1 MKNIGVFVES
11 GVAVLLGGLSIAEG
25 IRMVKTKGIQL
36 YDVLGPGWYNIGIG
50 AVLVLGG
57 IAYFVVRHGETGA
70 RKDSTP
76 RGRPWK
82 VVMLVSVMAIYLFLI
97 DLVSYLLASLVF
109 FFLVTRV
116 SGFGSWRA
124 NFALALTFGVFFYVV
139 FAVWMG
145 MIFPRGLFW

>member
-1 MKNIGVFVES
+1 MKNIGVLVES

-57 IAYFVVRHGETGA
+57 IAYFVVRHGEMGA
-70 RKDSTP
+70 TKDSTAGGGP
-76 RGRPWK
+76 LK

-116 SGFGSWRA
+116 SGFVSWRT
-124 NFALALTFGVFFYVV
+124 NVALALAFGIFFYVV

>member
-1 MKNIGVFVES
+1 MKNIGVLVES
-11 GVAVLLGGLSIAEG
+11 GVSVFLGGLSIAEG

-57 IAYFVVRHGETGA
+57 IAYFVVRHGEMVA
-70 RKDSTP
+70 WKDSTA
-76 RGRPWK
+76 RGRPLK

-97 DLVSYLLASLVF
+97 DLISYLLASLVF

-124 NFALALTFGVFFYVV
+124 NIALALTFGVFFYVV

>member
-1 MKNIGVFVES
+1 
-11 GVAVLLGGLSIAEG
+11 
-25 IRMVKTKGIQL
+25 MVKTKGIQL

-57 IAYFVVRHGETGA
+57 IAYFVVRHGEMGA
-70 RKDSTP
+70 RKDSTAGGGP
-76 RGRPWK
+76 LK

-116 SGFGSWRA
+116 SGFVSWRT
-124 NFALALTFGVFFYVV
+124 NIALALAFGICFL
-139 FAVWMG
+139 
-145 MIFPRGLFW
+145 PRICGLDGNDLSSWHVLVTERGVRIDRWIYYRALPMSSL